1 MSHSI
6 QPECGAQGRAR
17 KVAGSG
23 SISTSAAPSSSFM
36 PNPAPGCQ
44 TGNTVRCEVSFS
56 SMVAEKPTPFFS
68 AASISPAA
76 KVLPRST
83 PCWSAKASRTTDIS
97 PARMRRS
104 ASRVAV
110 LRSSVQR
117 PARSTRV
124 MLGSR
129 HQRRASVR
137 RPARILAAALV
148 EFLPIRFPAD
158 GRSHAVDGRGAAN
171 GSRTH
176 RVEAHRRLL
185 AVAHLADGRQ
195 QQAAIGNDRLVAVP
209 QMLARAV
216 LDPALAFDR
225 PLIVDVDVEAHAG
238 EGLGLLFGDIVAIV
252 VLPTDARPVVGQLI
266 EFKPLLAHLLVI
278 DRLSE
283 AGEDRVPVAGGVV

>member
-36 PNPAPGCQ
+36 PKPAPGCQ
-44 TGNTVRCEVSFS
+44 TGNTVRWAVSFS

-68 AASISPAA
+68 AASISLAA

-97 PARMRRS
+97 PAWMRRS

-124 MLGSR
+124 MRLG
-129 HQRRASVR
+129 HQRRARLR
-137 RPARILAAALV
+137 RPAGLLAPALV
-148 EFLPIRFPAD
+148 EFLPVGFPTL
-158 GRSHAVDGRGAAN
+158 GRSHAVDGRRPAN
-171 GSRTH
+171 GGGAR
-176 RVEAHRRLL
+176 RVEPHRRLL
-185 AVAHLADGRQ
+185 AAPDLADGRE
-195 QQAAIGNDRLVAVP
+195 QQAAIGDDCLVAVA
-209 QMLARAV
+209 QVLAGAV
-216 LDPALAFDR
+216 LDAALALDR
-225 PLIVDVDVEAHAG
+225 PLVVHVDVEAHAG
-238 EGLGLLFGDIVAIV
+238 E
-252 VLPTDARPVVGQLI
+252 
-266 EFKPLLAHLLVI
+266 
-278 DRLSE
+278 
-283 AGEDRVPVAGGVV
+283 